1 MKASRILGTVHSSS
15 NLNTSQADST
25 TQLESVQLEIWDFI
39 YISPGQWDEIVNAKD
54 VCLKSETQAGTAHID
69 MRETSKVHLS
79 SLPLRRRENHMVL
92 FFVIEAAF
100 SVQWANALDRIPQT
114 NLLGQCGVS
123 VLWFLLENKENRLG
137 AMERHS

>member
-54 VCLKSETQAGTAHID
+54 VLYVWNLKHKLELRTSGLRQTSDVTQW
-69 MRETSKVHLS
+69 K
-79 SLPLRRRENHMVL
+79 
-92 FFVIEAAF
+92 
-100 SVQWANALDRIPQT
+100 
-114 NLLGQCGVS
+114 
-123 VLWFLLENKENRLG
+123 
-137 AMERHS
+137 